1 VKKLI
6 SIGVALG
13 LLTMAVMPVAAAA
26 YTEPP
31 TYAKTP
37 FAIIQA
43 GMELIEGILVDA
55 GAALGLP
62 EWIAPIV
69 GDVGGF
75 AGEPLAWSV
84 DMVGWGISLVG
95 DVLGA
100 SQGLIEG
107 LGVELPIDLGEV
119 GALFDTIACGL
130 FTPWSDVVAPP
141 LDPCP

>member
-6 SIGVALG
+6 SIGVALA
-13 LLTMAVMPVAAAA
+13 LLTMAIMPVGAAA

-43 GMELIEGILVDA
+43 GMELVASILTSAGDVLGIPDWV
-55 GAALGLP
+55 
-62 EWIAPIV
+62 APIV
-69 GDVGGF
+69 TDVGGF

-100 SQGLIEG
+100 SQSLIEG
-107 LGVELPIDLGEV
+107 MGMELPIDLGEV

-130 FTPWSDVVAPP
+130 FTPWTDVVAPP

>member
-6 SIGVALG
+6 SIGVALA
-13 LLTMAVMPVAAAA
+13 LLTMAIVPASAAA

-43 GMELIEGILVDA
+43 GMELVAGILTSA
-55 GAALGLP
+55 GDVLGIP
-62 EWIAPIV
+62 DWVAPIV
-69 GDVGGF
+69 EDVGGF

-95 DVLGA
+95 DVMA
-100 SQGLIEG
+100 AAQGLVEG
-107 LGVELPIDLGEV
+107 MGMELPVDLGEV
-119 GALFDTIACGL
+119 ATLFDTIACGL
-130 FTPWSDVVAPP
+130 FTPWTEVVAPP